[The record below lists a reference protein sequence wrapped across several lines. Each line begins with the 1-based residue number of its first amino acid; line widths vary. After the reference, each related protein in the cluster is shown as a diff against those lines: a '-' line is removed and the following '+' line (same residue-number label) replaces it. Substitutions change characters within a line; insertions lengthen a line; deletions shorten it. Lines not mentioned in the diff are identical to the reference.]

1 MSFHRPPIEPP
12 NPSPSPNPSSSER
25 PNRSSSGR
33 AAIWRWGALLLVAVA
48 VWLISLRYWIGTPAV
63 APENVAQQPGLMEP
77 AKEAAA
83 SQAALE
89 RKRRQAFFQSVV
101 TENLTAAQQANQ
113 DAADR
118 CLARIEA
125 NFDRYRKN
133 VDPFVD
139 DVLGMGTRFG
149 LLKRMPGGWW
159 SGDDRVKQY
168 IMQKF
173 EQHLFSEK
181 KLTDDLRLVLEEF
194 RAEIQA
200 NQRSLLVKT
209 QAAIDQSD
217 LPPIKLDDY
226 EVFFAAVTEEIG
238 GMAQSEAETSV
249 KDGLMSLVVS
259 EAGSAVV
266 GMLAGRLVTAIAASS
281 TAAVATSGGA
291 TAGGAAAGAAGGSVV
306 PGAGTIAGF
315 VAGLVVGLGIDYWM
329 TNQTA
334 AKLETELLNYINQI
348 EGDLLDGPASYENKQ
363 RDQGLKSGLQDACH
377 RLDQGVYSRMQDI
390 IIGETGT

>member
-1 MSFHRPPIEPP
+1 M
-12 NPSPSPNPSSSER
+12 
-25 PNRSSSGR
+25 
-33 AAIWRWGALLLVAVA
+33 
-48 VWLISLRYWIGTPAV
+48 
-63 APENVAQQPGLMEP
+63 
-77 AKEAAA
+77 
-83 SQAALE
+83 
-89 RKRRQAFFQSVV
+89 
-101 TENLTAAQQANQ
+101 
-113 DAADR
+113 
-118 CLARIEA
+118 
-125 NFDRYRKN
+125 
-133 VDPFVD
+133 D
-139 DVLGMGTRFG
+139 DVLGLGTRFG

-181 KLTDDLRLVLEEF
+181 KLTDDLRLALEEF
-194 RAEIQA
+194 HAEIQA

-226 EVFFAAVTEEIG
+226 EVFFAAVTDQIE

-259 EAGSAVV
+259 ESGSAVV
-266 GMLAGRLVTAIAASS
+266 GMIAGRLVTAIAASS

-291 TAGGAAAGAAGGSVV
+291 TAGGAAAGAAGGSMV

-334 AKLETELLNYINQI
+334 AKLETELLNYIDQI
-348 EGDLLDGPASYENKQ
+348 ESDLLDGPTSHENEQ

-377 RLDQGVYSRMQDI
+377 RLDQGVYSRMHDI
-390 IIGETGT
+390 IIGETET